1 MKILYALIGLVVI
14 GAGAWFVLGQKE
26 ASSEASMQGSETSE
40 PVSTETQAFKG
51 SMQELMA
58 RGGSWRCDV
67 SITAEGISSTG
78 TTYVAE
84 GKVRADFVSTMPQ
97 VGQVE
102 THMLMLGNTAY
113 TWTSMMNTGFKFP
126 IRGAEADPE
135 VSAEVS
141 AQLNQDYDYRC
152 TAWPTDESKFEL
164 PSGITF

>member
-1 MKILYALIGLVVI
+1 MKIVYALIGLLI
-14 GAGAWFVLGQKE
+14 LGGGAWFVMNQQPV
-26 ASSEASMQGSETSE
+26 SETPSAAEETSE
-40 PVSTETQAFKG
+40 APSTETQAFKG
-51 SMQELMA
+51 SMQELVA

-78 TTYVAE
+78 TTYVAD

-113 TWTSMMNTGFKFP
+113 TWTSMMKTGFKFP

-152 TAWPTDESKFEL
+152 VAWPTDESKFAL